1 MEKQSMKTETAKS
14 LFILLEEKLHCIL
27 NCILLVLQ
35 LLNRT
40 QLTTRRMTR
49 NELKLSVYIN

>member
-1 MEKQSMKTETAKS
+1 MKTETAKS
-14 LFILLEEKLHCIL
+14 LFILLEEKLPCIL

-40 QLTTRRMTR
+40 QLTTRRLTR